1 MTQPVSTPTPGPAGT
16 APPPSAPPP
25 SAPPPA
31 FGVRL
36 AAGLLGVLLAAILSG
51 LNNRVPG
58 LALADVQG
66 ARGFAQDDASWLNTA
81 YAAGE
86 LAAMPFAT
94 WFAVTFS
101 MRRFH
106 LAMLAGAL
114 VLSAILPFVQSL
126 SLLLALR
133 ALQGLLS
140 GALIPMLMMSALRF
154 LPPPIRLHGL
164 ALYAM
169 TATFAPNVALWLAA
183 LCVDRLEDW
192 RWVYWQA
199 IPLGLVAMGLV
210 AWGVPK
216 MPPALSRLK
225 QGNWL
230 GMALGVP
237 GLALVVAG
245 LDQGVRLDWFHSPLI
260 VAALGVG
267 IVLTALFLASEWRHP
282 APFMQLQMLGR
293 RNLGVGFSVF
303 VCLLMTMATAVTLPA
318 SLLGRLQGFRMEQMA
333 SIGLIVGLPQLVLGP
348 AVALLLYQ
356 RWVDARHVFAAGL
369 ACIAAACWL
378 GAGITSEW
386 MVPQFMWA
394 EILQAIGQP
403 MAVIALLFLATS
415 VVQPMEGP
423 SVAGIVNTFRAFS
436 SVLGG
441 ALIGQLTT
449 VRSHFHADMLLDHAG
464 HLLPRLPPSDPGA
477 LTLAAMVSQQA
488 GVLAAADV
496 YRVFGWLALL
506 LIPIVLKLQYIPA
519 PAQTRTPQATPPAG
533 TQTGTAH

>member
-1 MTQPVSTPTPGPAGT
+1 MTRPTPTPGPGPAGT
-16 APPPSAPPP
+16 AASPAT
-25 SAPPPA
+25 APPPA

-36 AAGLLGVLLAAILSG
+36 AAGLLGVLLAALLSG

-66 ARGFAQDDASWLNTA
+66 ALGFAQDDASWLNTA

-86 LAAMPFAT
+86 LAVMPFAT

-106 LAMLAGAL
+106 LAMLACAL
-114 VLSAILPFVQSL
+114 ALSAIMPEVRNLY
-126 SLLLALR
+126 LLLALR
-133 ALQGLLS
+133 ALQGLFS

-154 LPPPIRLHGL
+154 LPPSIRLHGL

-192 RWVYWQA
+192 RWVYWHT
-199 IPLGLVAMGLV
+199 IPLGLVAMGLI
-210 AWGVPK
+210 AWGIPK
-216 MPPALSRLK
+216 MPPALSRLR
-225 QGNWL
+225 QGNWP

-260 VAALGVG
+260 TAALGVG
-267 IVLTALFLASEWRHP
+267 TVFTALFLASEWRHP
-282 APFMQLQMLGR
+282 APFMRLQMLGR
-293 RNLGVGFSVF
+293 RNLGLGFSVF
-303 VCLLMTMATAVTLPA
+303 VCLLLTMATAVTLPA
-318 SLLGRLQGFRMEQMA
+318 GVLGRLQAFRMEQMA

-378 GAGITSEW
+378 GADITSEW
-386 MVPQFMWA
+386 MVPQLVGA

-423 SVAGIVNTFRAFS
+423 YVAGIVNTFRAFS

-441 ALIGQLTT
+441 AIIGQLTA
-449 VRSHFHADMLLDHAG
+449 VRGHFHVEMLLDQAG
-464 HLLPRLPPSDPGA
+464 RLLPRLPPPDPGA
-477 LTLAAMVSQQA
+477 SSLAALVSQQA
-488 GVLAAADV
+488 SILAAADV

-506 LIPIVLKLQYIPA
+506 LIPVVLKLQHIPA
-519 PAQTRTPQATPPAG
+519 PTQTRTPQAAPTGTG
-533 TQTGTAH
+533 TQTRTTH

>member
-1 MTQPVSTPTPGPAGT
+1 
-16 APPPSAPPP
+16 
-25 SAPPPA
+25 
-31 FGVRL
+31 
-36 AAGLLGVLLAAILSG
+36 
-51 LNNRVPG
+51 
-58 LALADVQG
+58 
-66 ARGFAQDDASWLNTA
+66 
-81 YAAGE
+81 
-86 LAAMPFAT
+86 
-94 WFAVTFS
+94 
-101 MRRFH
+101 
-106 LAMLAGAL
+106 
-114 VLSAILPFVQSL
+114 
-126 SLLLALR
+126 
-133 ALQGLLS
+133 
-140 GALIPMLMMSALRF
+140 
-154 LPPPIRLHGL
+154 
-164 ALYAM
+164 M
-169 TATFAPNVALWLAA
+169 TATFAPNVAVWLAA

-210 AWGVPK
+210 SWGVPN

-237 GLALVVAG
+237 GLGLVVTG

-260 VAALGVG
+260 IAALGVG
-267 IVLTALFLASEWRHP
+267 TVFTALFLASEWRHP
-282 APFMQLQMLGR
+282 APFMRLQMLGR
-293 RNLGVGFSVF
+293 RNLGVGLSVF

-318 SLLGRLQGFRMEQMA
+318 NLLGRLQGFRMEQMA
-333 SIGLIVGLPQLVLGP
+333 PIGLIVGLPQLVLGP
-348 AVALLLYQ
+348 AVALLLYR

-378 GAGITSEW
+378 GADVTSEW
-386 MVPQFMWA
+386 MVPQLMWA

-403 MAVIALLFLATS
+403 MAVIALLFLVTS

-449 VRSHFHADMLLDHAG
+449 MRSHFHAEMLLDHAG
-464 HLLPRLPPSDPGA
+464 RLLPRLPPPDPGA
-477 LTLAAMVSQQA
+477 STLAAMVSQQA

-506 LIPIVLKLQYIPA
+506 LIPVVLKLQYIPA
-519 PAQTRTPQATPPAG
+519 PVQTRPQQATPAG
-533 TQTGTAH
+533 TQTGTVH

>member
-1 MTQPVSTPTPGPAGT
+1 MTQPVSTPGPAGT
-16 APPPSAPPP
+16 AAPP

-31 FGVRL
+31 FGARL

-66 ARGFAQDDASWLNTA
+66 ALGFAQDDASWLNTA

-101 MRRFH
+101 MRRFQ

-154 LPPPIRLHGL
+154 LPPSIRLHGL

-216 MPPALSRLK
+216 MPPALSRLR

-245 LDQGVRLDWFHSPLI
+245 LDQGVRLDWFHAPLI

-267 IVLTALFLASEWRHP
+267 TVLTALFLASEWRHP
-282 APFMQLQMLGR
+282 APFMRLQMLGR

-423 SVAGIVNTFRAFS
+423 SVAGVVNTFRAFS

-449 VRSHFHADMLLDHAG
+449 VRSHFHAEMLLDHAG

-477 LTLAAMVSQQA
+477 GAFAALVAQQA

-519 PAQTRTPQATPPAG
+519 PAQTPTPQATPPAG

>member
-1 MTQPVSTPTPGPAGT
+1 MPTLTPSPGT
-16 APPPSAPPP
+16 AETAAPPSAPPP
-25 SAPPPA
+25 PA
-31 FGVRL
+31 FGARL
-36 AAGLLGVLLAAILSG
+36 AVGLLGVLLAALLSG

-66 ARGFAQDDASWLNTA
+66 ALGFAQDDASWLNTA

-94 WFAVTFS
+94 WLAVTFS
-101 MRRFH
+101 MRRF
-106 LAMLAGAL
+106 LLTMLAGAL
-114 VLSAILPFVQSL
+114 ILSAMLPCVQNL
-126 SLLLALR
+126 PLLLALR

-154 LPPPIRLHGL
+154 LPPSIRLHGL

-169 TATFAPNVALWLAA
+169 TATFAPNVAVWLAA

-210 AWGVPK
+210 SWGVPN

-237 GLALVVAG
+237 GLGLVVTG

-260 VAALGVG
+260 IAALSVG
-267 IVLTALFLASEWRHP
+267 TVFTALFLASEWRHP
-282 APFMQLQMLGR
+282 APFMRLQMLGR
-293 RNLGVGFSVF
+293 RNLGVGLSVF

-318 SLLGRLQGFRMEQMA
+318 NLLGRLQGFRMEQMA
-333 SIGLIVGLPQLVLGP
+333 PIGLIVGLPQLVLGP
-348 AVALLLYQ
+348 AVALLLYR

-378 GAGITSEW
+378 GADVTSEW
-386 MVPQFMWA
+386 MVPQLMWA

-403 MAVIALLFLATS
+403 MAVIALLFLVTS

-449 VRSHFHADMLLDHAG
+449 MRSHFHAEMLLDHAG
-464 HLLPRLPPSDPGA
+464 RLLPRLPPPDPGA
-477 LTLAAMVSQQA
+477 STLAAMVSQQA

-506 LIPIVLKLQYIPA
+506 LIPVVLKLQYIPA
-519 PAQTRTPQATPPAG
+519 PVQTRPQQATPAG
-533 TQTGTAH
+533 TQTGTVH